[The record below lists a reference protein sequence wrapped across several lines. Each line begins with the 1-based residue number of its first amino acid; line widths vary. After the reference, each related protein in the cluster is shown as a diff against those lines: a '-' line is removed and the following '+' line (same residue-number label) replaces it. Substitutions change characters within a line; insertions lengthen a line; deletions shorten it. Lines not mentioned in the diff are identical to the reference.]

1 MEITDKELQT
11 SPIHSLFR
19 KYFYLTLGGMLAVSL
34 VTVTDGIFVGNGVGA
49 DGVAAVNLV
58 WAPLMLFVGLG
69 LMLGMGSSV
78 AASIALAKGDV
89 ITARRHVAQS
99 MIFGFLTV
107 SFVVSVMFI
116 SPAATVRILGASD
129 TLTGVSVEYL
139 VYILPGFLFDIFAMI
154 GLFVLRV
161 DGNPKLAMWCTVLR
175 ALVNIILDYVLIFPL
190 GMGIKGA
197 AIATSLSYVVGAAV
211 VLV

>member
-19 KYFYLTLGGMLAVSL
+19 KYFYPTLGGMLAVSL

-89 ITARRHVAQS
+89 ITARRHVTQS
-99 MIFGFLTV
+99 MIFGF
-107 SFVVSVMFI
+107 
-116 SPAATVRILGASD
+116 
-129 TLTGVSVEYL
+129 
-139 VYILPGFLFDIFAMI
+139 
-154 GLFVLRV
+154 
-161 DGNPKLAMWCTVLR
+161 
-175 ALVNIILDYVLIFPL
+175 
-190 GMGIKGA
+190 
-197 AIATSLSYVVGAAV
+197 
-211 VLV
+211 